1 MSNSKLIS
9 HVKISPN
16 RNSPRTRSVKG
27 IAIHCMAG
35 QLTVESCGELFAK
48 SSRQASSN
56 YGIGKDGRIGM
67 YVEEKDRSWCTST
80 YLDNDVVTIECAS
93 DSFAP
98 YKINDAVYKSLIV
111 LCADICRR
119 NGIPKLLWQ
128 NDKSLIGQWDRQN
141 IILHRWF
148 KNKACPGQYIEDH
161 LPDIVAKVNLA
172 LGQSDGNTAL
182 VGTGIGEALC
192 ISNDPMAVRSGTTIF
207 STKQG
212 EVKKGQKVE
221 VLDILQSGWMK
232 IVWPGALKGY
242 AWTSNV
248 QNRYYIVTKYVKPYK
263 AKVVNCDFLN
273 VRSTPDSSNKSNIVA
288 QLKVGAE
295 VIILGT
301 SGEWL
306 RIDKGFIYSNYVK
319 KA

>member
-48 SSRQASSN
+48 ASRQASSN

-93 DSFAP
+93 DSTHP
-98 YKINDAVYKSLIV
+98 YAINDAVYKSLIA

-128 NDKSLIGQWDRQN
+128 NDKSLVGQWDRQN
-141 IILHRWF
+141 IIQHRWF

-161 LPDIVAKVNLA
+161 LPDIVSKVNLA

-182 VGTGIGEALC
+182 VGTGIGEATALE
-192 ISNDPMAVRSGTTIF
+192 DMAVRSNTTIF

-263 AKVVNCDFLN
+263 AKVVNCGFLN

-295 VIILGT
+295 VIVLGT

>member
-9 HVKISPN
+9 YVKISPN

-48 SSRQASSN
+48 SSRGASSN
-56 YGIGKDGRIGM
+56 YGIGRDGRIAM

-80 YLDNDVVTIECAS
+80 SLDNDVVTIECAS
-93 DSFAP
+93 DAYHP
-98 YKINDAVYKSLIV
+98 YKINDEVYKSLIK

-119 NGIPKLLWQ
+119 NGINKLLWQ
-128 NDKSLIGQWDRQN
+128 NDKSLVGQWDRQN

-148 KNKACPGQYIEDH
+148 KNKQCPGKYIEDH
-161 LPDIVAKVNLA
+161 LPDIVSKVNIL
-172 LGQSDGNTAL
+172 LGQDDGNTAL
-182 VGTGIGEALC
+182 VGTGIGEATALEDM
-192 ISNDPMAVRSGTTIF
+192 SVRSGTTVF
-207 STKQG
+207 NSKQG
-212 EVKKGQKVE
+212 EVRKGQKVE

-242 AWTSNV
+242 AFTSNV
-248 QNRYYIVTKYVKPYK
+248 KNLYYIVTRYVKPYK
-263 AKVVNCDFLN
+263 GVVYQCNNLN
-273 VRSTPDSSNKSNIVA
+273 IRSGPGMNYSIVG
-288 QLKVGAE
+288 QLKVGTA
-295 VIILGT
+295 VTVLGY

-306 RIDKGFIYSNYVK
+306 RIDKGFIYTDYVK

>member
-1 MSNSKLIS
+1 MSNSTLIS

-48 SSRQASSN
+48 ASRGASSN
-56 YGIGKDGRIGM
+56 YGIGKDGRIAM

-80 YLDNDVVTIECAS
+80 DKDNDVITIECAS
-93 DSFAP
+93 DSYYP
-98 YKINDAVYKSLIV
+98 YRINDEVYKSLIV

-128 NDKSLIGQWDRQN
+128 NNSSLIGQWDRQN

-161 LPDIVAKVNLA
+161 LPDIVSKVNIL
-172 LGQSDGNTAL
+172 LGQEDGNTAL
-182 VGTGIGEALC
+182 VGTGIGEALAL
-192 ISNDPMAVRSGTTIF
+192 DDMAVRSGTTVLN
-207 STKQG
+207 SKQG
-212 EVKKGQKVE
+212 TVKKGQKVE
-221 VLDILQSGWMK
+221 VLDVLASGWLK

-242 AWTSNV
+242 AFTSNV
-248 QNRYYIVTKYVKPYK
+248 KGLYYIVTRYCKPYK
-263 AKVVNCDFLN
+263 AKVVNCDLLN
-273 VRSTPDSSNKSNIVA
+273 VRSTPDSSNSKNIVA
-288 QLKVGAE
+288 QLKRGTV
-295 VIILGT
+295 VTIVGT

-306 RIDKGFIYSNYVK
+306 KIDKGYIYSNYVK